1 MDLPS
6 SMFAKCTFCDEE
18 SICRVIKS
26 RKAGKHLIKAVLKC
40 PACGRGFDMEVELP
54 RMITIRT
61 IISRLDESE
70 KTTIQLPEGHEL
82 REGDEIMIGDTCIQV
97 MSMEVGAKR
106 PKKAL
111 VDDIDTLW
119 TRYFNELLVKVS
131 INLGRTTLA
140 ESFLAEPEDEFVV
153 YDDIEIG
160 RRKLYIYK
168 IKTHNMMLYRPGA
181 GASVRDIVRLYC
193 KPAKFK
199 KDDERERGVQSESE

>member
-6 SMFAKCTFCDEE
+6 SMFAKCTFCNEE

-26 RKAGKHLIKAVLKC
+26 RKAGKLKIKALLKC
-40 PACGRGFDMEVELP
+40 PACGKGFDLELDLP
-54 RMITIRT
+54 KMITIRT
-61 IISRLDESE
+61 IISNLDESE

-82 REGDEIMIGDTCIQV
+82 REGDEIMIGDTCVQV

-106 PKKAL
+106 PKKAK
-111 VDDIDTLW
+111 VEDIDTLW

-131 INLGRTTLA
+131 INLGRITRA

-153 YDDIEIG
+153 YEDIEIG
-160 RRKLYIYK
+160 GRKLYIYK
-168 IKTHNMMLYRPGA
+168 LKTHHKMLYRPGA
-181 GASVRDIVRLYC
+181 SASVRDIVRLYC

-199 KDDERERGVQSESE
+199 KDDEREQEARSDS